1 MIISARKRARQAAHA
16 LLDRAKS
23 GEPVTAS
30 QIVQAL
36 RTTGDLAQTEHA
48 VQITTPAGG
57 WERKHAAL
65 MRPASWFD
73 PIH

>member
-1 MIISARKRARQAAHA
+1 MIVSARKRARQAAHA
-16 LLDRAKS
+16 LLDRAKA
-23 GEPVTAS
+23 GEPVMAS

-36 RTTGDLAQTEHA
+36 RTTGDLKQVAHA
-48 VQITTPAGG
+48 VQINTPAGA